1 MAQPAVESSIRSYLF
16 GPSGPHSS
24 VNEGKGPAEGRGS
37 GWKERTG
44 GLKSGGFTVRE
55 NKRLTCDSPRGRL
68 PQERRREVGSRATVA
83 RWKDT
88 SQETRAQAN
97 H

>member
-1 MAQPAVESSIRSYLF
+1 MVQTAVEPNIRSYLL
-16 GPSGPHSS
+16 GPSGPQSS

-55 NKRLTCDSPRGRL
+55 NKCLTYDFPRGGL
-68 PQERRREVGSRATVA
+68 PQERRHDVGSNSTVG

-88 SQETRAQAN
+88 S